1 MVRLPLP
8 MVMVGV
14 FVALAAKVMLV
25 LPPPGILAFTE
36 AISLELELESS
47 GEREMFDFAGPLVAK
62 MFPLLGETKYQLSR
76 SDNSLELE
84 EVRMSLMP
92 LVVEEPLNTQRVWL
106 VLSWLGKMSRYNCA

>member
-14 FVALAAKVMLV
+14 LVALAAKVMFV
-25 LPPPGILAFTE
+25 LPPPGILDNTE
-36 AISLELELESS
+36 FLSAVLELESS

-76 SDNSLELE
+76 SATSLELE
-84 EVRMSLMP
+84 EVRM
-92 LVVEEPLNTQRVWL
+92 
-106 VLSWLGKMSRYNCA
+106 